1 MDFIKQKDAMD
12 CGPSCLAMIAKHY
25 GLQPNIDVIRKK
37 CSLGK
42 AGVSLQV
49 ESVFPVAHNEEKVK
63 STSSC
68 FVLMSFVL
76 LSTWP
81 CVLCQNTKDERL
93 R

>member
-1 MDFIKQKDAMD
+1 
-12 CGPSCLAMIAKHY
+12 MITKHY

-37 CSLGK
+37 CTLGK

-68 FVLMSFVL
+68 FVL